1 MSTDPKAMAYLAAV
15 ATLER
20 LADAVERLAGYYA
33 TVHNLGLTQCPEC
46 GQLPN
51 ERGQIFHISGCGALW
66 PDPTKL
72 HIPGEGL

>member
-1 MSTDPKAMAYLAAV
+1 MSRLTATRTNLA
-15 ATLER
+15 LER
-20 LADAVERLAGYYA
+20 LADAVERLAAYYA

-46 GQLPN
+46 AQRPN
-51 ERGQIFHISGCGALW
+51 QWGQIFHTSGCSALW

>member
-1 MSTDPKAMAYLAAV
+1 LSARGLAA
-15 ATLER
+15 LER
-20 LADAVERLAGYYA
+20 LADAVERLAAYYA

-46 GQLPN
+46 GQRPN
-51 ERGQIFHISGCGALW
+51 ERGQIFHISGCSALW